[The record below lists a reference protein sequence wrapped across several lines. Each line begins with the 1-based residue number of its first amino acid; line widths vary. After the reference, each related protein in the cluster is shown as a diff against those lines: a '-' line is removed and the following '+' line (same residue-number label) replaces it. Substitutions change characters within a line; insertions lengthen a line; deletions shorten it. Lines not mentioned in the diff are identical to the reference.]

1 MKAVIFGATG
11 LVGNEVLNACIATD
25 KITKVYVVTRR
36 ALVDDR
42 EKNPKVDVI
51 LHSDFAQYPPELL
64 DRLKGIE
71 LCLWAIG
78 GVLSK
83 FNNDKKLAYA
93 ANVAY
98 PCAAATAFVQHLVN
112 DSPSGRI
119 RFVFCSGKF
128 AEPNPA
134 KSLWFLGESRRWKGE
149 TETFLQ
155 TLAKQHPGRFEAFAV
170 RPGLVIP
177 NNPPPAIRLATV
189 VSPGITAQQT
199 GTVMNSQS
207 DIEDVDKLGIQRM
220 TDYITAGEDTSIL
233 FFDAISHL
241 IASMSAEDCAAKI
254 TLLVLLSI
262 ALLCL
267 IGAALFFLASFLW
280 RKWQIYWHGHRAHVS
295 GLQKF
300 RDLWPRQSAAD
311 INLSSINHHSSAAD
325 TNLPSTNEEHS
336 SAADT
341 NLPANNEHSSVEQS
355 RKMYW
360 RAKVWEKLSGRKA
373 GASGQGDSVIEPPM
387 PTATTDGRQYIGYMV

>member
-25 KITKVYVVTRR
+25 KIIKVYVVTRR
-36 ALVDDR
+36 ALGDDR
-42 EKNPKVDVI
+42 GKNPKVDVI
-51 LHSDFAQYPPELL
+51 LHSDFAQYPLELL

-93 ANVAY
+93 ANVVY
-98 PCAAATAFVQHLVN
+98 PCAAASAFAQHLSN

-128 AEPNPA
+128 AEPDPA
-134 KSLWFLGESRRWKGE
+134 KLLWFLGDSRRWKGE

-155 TLAKQHPGRFEAFAV
+155 TLAKQQSGRFEAFSV

-177 NNPPPAIRLATV
+177 NSPPPAIRLATV

-207 DIEDVDKLGIQRM
+207 HMEDDTTFFPLQLSPFEQL
-220 TDYITAGEDTSIL
+220 TDFGYKGYNGLERFTNSLTN
-233 FFDAISHL
+233 FFTTL
-241 IASMSAEDCAAKI
+241 IADMTPEACAAR
-254 TLLVLLSI
+254 I
-262 ALLCL
+262 ALLVILSLVFLCGIGVCLYYL
-267 IGAALFFLASFLW
+267 IGYLW
-280 RKWQIYWHGHRAHVS
+280 REWKIYWQGNRTHLN

-300 RDLWPRQSAAD
+300 RNLWPQQ
-311 INLSSINHHSSAAD
+311 SAAD
-325 TNLPSTNEEHS
+325 TNPPSSNDHS
-336 SAADT
+336 SA
-341 NLPANNEHSSVEQS
+341 EQS
-355 RKMYW
+355 RRLHW
-360 RAKVWEKLSGRKA
+360 RAKVLENLSERKA
-373 GASGQGDSVIEPPM
+373 GASGSGVLQDSVIEPPM
-387 PTATTDGRQYIGYMV
+387 PAATTDSRQYVGHIV

>member
-25 KITKVYVVTRR
+25 KIIKVYVVTRR
-36 ALVDDR
+36 ALGDDR

-51 LHSDFAQYPPELL
+51 LHSDFAQYPLELL

-71 LCLWAIG
+71 LCLWYASQRRGDHRRISLHMSTAVLTSDPVSHPRAIG

-93 ANVAY
+93 ANVVY
-98 PCAAATAFVQHLVN
+98 PCAAASAFAQHLGN

-128 AEPNPA
+128 AEPDPA
-134 KSLWFLGESRRWKGE
+134 KLLWFLGDSRRWKGE

-155 TLAKQHPGRFEAFAV
+155 TLAKQQPGRFEAFSV

-199 GTVMNSQS
+199 GTVMVRIGLDGWKQAVLEQ
-207 DIEDVDKLGIQRM
+207 DEML
-220 TDYITAGEDTSIL
+220 
-233 FFDAISHL
+233 AIH
-241 IASMSAEDCAAKI
+241 
-254 TLLVLLSI
+254 
-262 ALLCL
+262 
-267 IGAALFFLASFLW
+267 
-280 RKWQIYWHGHRAHVS
+280 
-295 GLQKF
+295 
-300 RDLWPRQSAAD
+300 
-311 INLSSINHHSSAAD
+311 
-325 TNLPSTNEEHS
+325 
-336 SAADT
+336 
-341 NLPANNEHSSVEQS
+341 
-355 RKMYW
+355 
-360 RAKVWEKLSGRKA
+360 
-373 GASGQGDSVIEPPM
+373 
-387 PTATTDGRQYIGYMV
+387 